1 MFLLRP
7 SFCGTGGVFLFN
19 GLNPSETNDIDNII
33 VTVISFLIVFF
44 MRILLFLSY

>member
-1 MFLLRP
+1 
-7 SFCGTGGVFLFN
+7 
-19 GLNPSETNDIDNII
+19 LNPSETNDIDNII